1 MTTPVTKTIFI
12 SRIKLPEINL
22 RTRDA
27 HKLRG
32 YFGNLFKKYSPL
44 LLNHSENG
52 DVRCKYPSVQYKVIG
67 KTPILI
73 GIGEGAELLPQ
84 LFLKIKEI
92 NIDGKTYPVQS
103 KNIEVGEETAGFSD
117 NLIEYRFE
125 TLWMALNQMNYRKY
139 HLLKDEREK
148 QEMLNSIP
156 VGHVLS
162 FFRNMNIELG
172 QNERLMAT
180 VDVKEKSTNF
190 KENKM
195 VAFSGRF
202 IVNALLPESMGLG
215 KSAARGF
222 GTISRY
228 A

>member
-1 MTTPVTKTIFI
+1 MTIPVTKTIFI

-32 YFGNLFKKYSPL
+32 YFGDLFKEYSPL
-44 LLNHSENG
+44 LHNHSENG
-52 DVRCKYPSVQYKVIG
+52 DFRCKYPSMQYKVIG

-92 NIDGKTYPVQS
+92 NTDGKTYPVQT
-103 KNIEVGEETAGFSD
+103 KNIEVGEETAGFSHT
-117 NLIEYRFE
+117 LIEYRFE

-139 HLLKDEREK
+139 YLLKDEHEK

-190 KENKM
+190 KENEM
-195 VAFSGRF
+195 VAFSGSF